1 MSTGDSA
8 APIHLI
14 GQKPCGDAATHFYK
28 IKGGMPLARSQT
40 ETITIRLTEEEK
52 DALTEKLMRAGKPS
66 WRHFILEMC
75 MRGQII
81 VSEDLRKLNAEL
93 RRQGNNLNQL
103 ARLAHQGRIDVV
115 DLDELLACYRQILLA
130 IGGDSAGNC

>member
-1 MSTGDSA
+1 MPLPT
-8 APIHLI
+8 L
-14 GQKPCGDAATHFYK
+14 Q

-52 DALTEKLMRAGKPS
+52 DALTEKLMYAGSPS
-66 WRHFILEMC
+66 WRQFILDMC

-81 VSEDLRKLNAEL
+81 VSEDIRKLNAEL

-103 ARLAHQGRIDVV
+103 TRLAHQGRVDTID
-115 DLDELLACYRQILLA
+115 LGELLACYRQILLA
-130 IGGDSAGNC
+130 IGGDSNGNR

>member
-1 MSTGDSA
+1 M
-8 APIHLI
+8 
-14 GQKPCGDAATHFYK
+14 
-28 IKGGMPLARSQT
+28 ARSQT

-66 WRHFILEMC
+66 WRQFILDMC

-103 ARLAHQGRIDVV
+103 TRLAHQGRV
-115 DLDELLACYRQILLA
+115 DSVELDELLACYRQILFAL
-130 IGGDSAGNC
+130 GCDSDGNR

>member
-1 MSTGDSA
+1 M
-8 APIHLI
+8 
-14 GQKPCGDAATHFYK
+14 
-28 IKGGMPLARSQT
+28 ARSQT

-66 WRHFILEMC
+66 WRRFILDMC

-103 ARLAHQGRIDVV
+103 TRLAHQGRVDAV
-115 DLDELLACYRQILLA
+115 DLTELLDCYRQILCA
-130 IGGDSAGNC
+130 IGGDSAGNR

>member
-1 MSTGDSA
+1 M
-8 APIHLI
+8 
-14 GQKPCGDAATHFYK
+14 
-28 IKGGMPLARSQT
+28 ARSQT